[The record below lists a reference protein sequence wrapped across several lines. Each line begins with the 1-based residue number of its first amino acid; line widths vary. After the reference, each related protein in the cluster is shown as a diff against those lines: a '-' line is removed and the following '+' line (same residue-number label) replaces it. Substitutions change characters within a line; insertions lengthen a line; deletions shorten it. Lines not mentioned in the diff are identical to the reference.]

1 VATICKAGDNIVSS
15 ASLYGGTYNQFKVVF
30 PRMGIETKFAESNDP
45 EDFKKAI
52 DENTKL
58 LYVESIGNPQFSVP
72 DFKALAA
79 VAHEAGIP
87 LVVFN

>member
-1 VATICKAGDNIVSS
+1 MSS
-15 ASLYGGTYNQFKVVF
+15 SSLYGGTYNQFKVVF
-30 PRMGIETKFAESNDP
+30 PRLGVQTKFVNSDDP

-58 LYVESIGNPQFSVP
+58 LYVESIGNPELKVP
-72 DFKALAA
+72 DFAALAR

-87 LVVFN
+87 LVVDK

>member
-1 VATICKAGDNIVSS
+1 MNSD
-15 ASLYGGTYNQFKVVF
+15 
-30 PRMGIETKFAESNDP
+30 DP

-58 LYVESIGNPQFSVP
+58 LYVESIGNPELKVP
-72 DFKALAA
+72 DFAALAR

-87 LVVFN
+87 LVVDK